1 MLYPACE
8 VYLFA
13 WLPSGGCLPPPGS
26 CYLLISLIYLV
37 KFGPDLIKK
46 VKPEALFCPS
56 PYELVLLE
64 AMEGQEKAS
73 KSINVDFLSI
83 EKLKASYF
91 G

>member
-1 MLYPACE
+1 ML
-8 VYLFA
+8 
-13 WLPSGGCLPPPGS
+13 GCPPGS

-37 KFGPDLIKK
+37 KFGPDLTKK

-56 PYELVLLE
+56 PYELVFLE

-73 KSINVDFLSI
+73 KSINVDFPSI